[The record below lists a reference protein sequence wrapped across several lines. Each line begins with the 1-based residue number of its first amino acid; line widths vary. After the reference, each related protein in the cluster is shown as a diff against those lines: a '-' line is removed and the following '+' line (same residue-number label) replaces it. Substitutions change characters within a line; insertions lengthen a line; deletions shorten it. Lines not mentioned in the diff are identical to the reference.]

1 MRRGTLPVLLLVL
14 ALVPARAALAGPP
27 PGFTTVPVASGF
39 NLPTAFAYAPDG
51 RIFVTEKRGV
61 VHVVDGGIDHVF
73 LDISAE
79 TNEIG
84 DRGLL
89 GLTLDPQFASN
100 GWVYLFHI
108 QEPNPSN
115 PDNAY
120 PAFGELFRIRAS
132 AGDRNVADLST
143 RKALIT
149 GFDNHYFSHS
159 GSGLRFDGSGRL
171 LVSLGDGSSY
181 NDVDPAAL
189 HTYDLDSLNGKLL
202 RIDPATGDGVFDNP
216 YYDPTN
222 PGATRS
228 KVLARGF
235 RNPFRF
241 GIEPASGDVYVGDV
255 GWFYWEEVNRVPLVW
270 TNPDLEL
277 NFGWPCYEGGS
288 GTLVKQPFYAGDN
301 RTAAT
306 CTTIYPPAD
315 GGTGIGATPAVYAY
329 PSSDPG
335 GQNGEAIT
343 GGVFYRGGAYP
354 AQFVGRYFFGDF
366 ARNRF
371 QTLTL
376 PATVEDFG
384 TPGGWANPVDIQ
396 LAPNGNVA
404 YLGIGDGTLHEIV
417 YVGGNRP
424 PTAVALGA
432 PLDGPAPLR
441 VRFTGDQSFD
451 PDGDKLYYSWDFGD
465 LTRPRRHKN
474 VRHPYRV
481 PGAYHVVLTV
491 SDRRTGGAIGTAA
504 LDVHVGNHP
513 PTLMFT
519 SPTPAES
526 FAVGDAIPFT
536 LAANDADDGPLGGQ
550 SVHWQ
555 VLVHHGGHVHFFA
568 SGTGTSGTFTVPDHG
583 DDSFVEIQASAS
595 DSVGATVHATVTPRL
610 RRVPLMITSMPSGIA
625 MTLDGVSRTT
635 PFTSQSTVGSTHS
648 LAAPANV
655 TINGTSYIF
664 DQWSDGLPATH
675 GFTTAAGGLTLTAHY
690 H

>member
-1 MRRGTLPVLLLVL
+1 MPRRLVTFALL
-14 ALVPARAALAGPP
+14 ALPLLTSRAAVAGPP
-27 PGFTTVPVASGF
+27 AAFTTVPIASGF
-39 NLPTAFAYAPDG
+39 SLPTAFAYAPDG
-51 RIFVTEKRGV
+51 RIFIAEKRGV
-61 VHVVDGGIDHVF
+61 VHVVDGSMDHVF

-89 GLTLDPQFASN
+89 GLMLDPQFATN

-108 QEPNPSN
+108 QEPNPGN
-115 PDNAY
+115 PDAAY
-120 PAFGELFRIRAS
+120 PAIGELFRIRAS
-132 AGDRNVADLST
+132 AGDRNVADPST

-159 GSGLRFDGSGRL
+159 GGGLRFDGAGRL

-181 NDVDPAAL
+181 NDVDAAAL
-189 HTYDLDSLNGKLL
+189 NTYNLDSLNGKLL

-216 YYDPTN
+216 YYDPTS

-270 TNPDLEL
+270 GNPDREL
-277 NFGWPCYEGGS
+277 DFGWPCYEGAS
-288 GTLVKQPFYAGDN
+288 GTLAKQPFYAGDA
-301 RTAAT
+301 RTAAA
-306 CTTIYPPAD
+306 CKTIYPPAD
-315 GGTGIGATPAVYAY
+315 GGTGIGVTPSVYAY

-335 GQNGEAIT
+335 GQNGEAIV

-371 QTLTL
+371 QTLAL

-384 TPGGWANPVDIQ
+384 TPGDWANPVDIQ

-404 YLGIGDGTLHEIV
+404 YLGIGDGTLREIV
-417 YVGGNRP
+417 YTGGNRP
-424 PTAVALGA
+424 PTAVALGL
-432 PLDGPAPLR
+432 PLDGRAPLR
-441 VRFTGDQSFD
+441 VRFVADQSFD

-465 LTRPRRHKN
+465 LTRLRNHTN
-474 VRHPYRV
+474 VRHLDRV
-481 PGAYHVVLTV
+481 PGTYHVVLRV
-491 SDRRTGGAIGTAA
+491 SDRRDGGAIGTAA
-504 LDVHVGNHP
+504 LDVHVGNDA
-513 PTLMFT
+513 PTLTF
-519 SPTPAES
+519 SAPTAADS
-526 FAVGDAIPFT
+526 FRVGDTIPFT

-583 DDSFVEIQASAS
+583 DTSFVEIQATAT
-595 DSVGATVHATVTPRL
+595 DSVGATVHASIMPTL
-610 RRVPLMITSMPSGIA
+610 RRVPLTITSTPAGVA
-625 MTLDGVSRTT
+625 MTIDGGTRTT

-648 LAAPANV
+648 VAAPPNV
-655 TINGTSYIF
+655 TIDGTSYVF
-664 DQWSDGLPATH
+664 DGWSDGLGATH
-675 GFTTAAGGLTLTAHY
+675 GFTTPAGGVTLTAHY
-690 H
+690 R